1 MTKTSNYLS
10 LRSYYLTTCAL
21 SLCKI
26 PSWVT
31 SSVFSNANV
40 YFTLFLK
47 WDNYTFNITQYQ
59 LTSFRLSFSQARLN
73 YSLMFQFC
81 ATLSNIWNGKISMF
95 VLCTFL
101 IRRFG
106 SLIVFSFV
114 TWIEILLAMKI
125 LNQNPSLTLIVFL
138 GLVCQWCNQIH
149 QWLHGFSFCYDSA
162 WTSSCQHPFKDGS
175 GLQQKR
181 YWRVCSISFLVYIV
195 ANIFNCLFWISI
207 LIFLG
212 I

>member
-1 MTKTSNYLS
+1 MRMCTSHFSWNEIIIH
-10 LRSYYLTTCAL
+10 LT
-21 SLCKI
+21 SH
-26 PSWVT
+26 
-31 SSVFSNANV
+31 
-40 YFTLFLK
+40 
-47 WDNYTFNITQYQ
+47 Q
-59 LTSFRLSFSQARLN
+59 LTSFCLSFSQARLN

-101 IRRFG
+101 IRRFR
-106 SLIVFSFV
+106 SLIVFFSFV
-114 TWIEILLAMKI
+114 TWIEILLAVKI
-125 LNQNPSLTLIVFL
+125 LNLNPSLTLIVFL